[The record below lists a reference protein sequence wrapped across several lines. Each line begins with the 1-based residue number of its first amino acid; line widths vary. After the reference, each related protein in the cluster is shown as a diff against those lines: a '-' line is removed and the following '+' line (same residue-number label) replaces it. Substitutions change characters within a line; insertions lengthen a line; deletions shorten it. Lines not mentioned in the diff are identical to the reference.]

1 MPDMPET
8 PCALLMIR
16 LAAGAQRRLAETLE
30 PYGLKPSHYGVVSVL
45 VEEGALF
52 QQRLAALLRTD
63 PSRVVGLV
71 DELEA
76 GGHVERTKD
85 PRDRRRYAVRLTAE
99 GHRLAARLATVA
111 GRVDDELLA
120 GLEPAER
127 RLIGPILR
135 HALRSHP

>member
-1 MPDMPET
+1 MSDVAGT
-8 PCALLMIR
+8 SCALLLVR
-16 LAAGAQRRLAETLE
+16 LAAGAQRRLAESLQ
-30 PYGLKPSHYGVVSVL
+30 PYGLRPAHYGVIAVL

-76 GGHVERTKD
+76 GGHVERTRD

-99 GHRLAARLATVA
+99 GRRLAARLAPVA

-127 RLIGPILR
+127 RLLGPILR